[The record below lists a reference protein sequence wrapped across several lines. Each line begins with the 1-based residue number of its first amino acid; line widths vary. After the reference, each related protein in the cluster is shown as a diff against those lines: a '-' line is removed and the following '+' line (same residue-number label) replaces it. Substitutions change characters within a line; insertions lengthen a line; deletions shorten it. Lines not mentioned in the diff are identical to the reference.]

1 MRKTIEFQKNMNHT
15 ALMKRG
21 KQNAFEDLV
30 LVEDYRKYRHR
41 FEPGKTKIRLL
52 PAMAEDSNWILEVPT
67 LQTPNARHAHPQSL
81 RVGSDSQSV
90 FDLAFA
96 YMKARCPNRLFGRTN
111 KSGIRLLPSQLS
123 ICWAII
129 EDANGIRLR
138 LLLHSHYDGSRGG
151 ANGLGNTIYNQVLSS
166 GNNCDQPGHPLNPTD
181 GVSLVVERIGGGD
194 TKYPS
199 YRVSLADDR
208 CPLELLLEKITEVEH
223 NALRPLEEI
232 IHFVEP
238 EDEWRLLAKVVGDD
252 LVHEIRSAKEG
263 TENDKSSTVS
273 PSLEETDLVEED
285 SKDFAAK
292 WML

>member
-67 LQTPNARHAHPQSL
+67 LQTPNARHAHPRSL
-81 RVGSDSQSV
+81 RVGADSQSV

-96 YMKARCPNRLFGRTN
+96 YMKARCPNRLFSRTN
-111 KSGIRLLPSQLS
+111 KSGLRLLPSPLS

-129 EDANGIRLR
+129 EDGNGIRLR
-138 LLLHSHYDGSRGG
+138 LLLSSHYDGSRGG

-166 GNNCDQPGHPLNPTD
+166 GNNCDQPGHPLNPSD

-208 CPLELLLEKITEVEH
+208 CPLELLLGKITDTEH
-223 NALRPLEEI
+223 NALCPLEEI
-232 IHFVEP
+232 INIMEP

-252 LVHEIRSAKEG
+252 LATEIRAAQHSENFEENSAQVAT
-263 TENDKSSTVS
+263 TE
-273 PSLEETDLVEED
+273 
-285 SKDFAAK
+285 
-292 WML
+292 